1 MRVIEPDA
9 SVVASW
15 IKRCKTLT
23 LNLREVELND
33 IEADGVFDH
42 AVARSNDNEVRTGTV
57 GHRPL
62 HATQASGHHL
72 GSERSRRGCIESL
85 CETKSTDRFTRR
97 KKRKQAL
104 FLFGRAVGQD
114 RISREVR
121 RRR

>member
-1 MRVIEPDA
+1 MRIIEADA
-9 SVVASW
+9 SVVARW

-23 LNLREVELND
+23 LNLREVQLSD

-42 AVARSNDNEVRTGTV
+42 AVARSNDNEVRTGAV

-72 GSERSRRGCIESL
+72 GSQGSRRGRIESL
-85 CETKSTDRFTRR
+85 CETESTDRFTRR

-104 FLFGRAVGQD
+104 FLFWRAVG
-114 RISREVR
+114 
-121 RRR
+121 